1 MHYIGLEAHA
11 LTSKQTTNE
20 SGAVR
25 YGLSSFQVRNHEG
38 ARHCRKPL
46 GWRSVTKGP
55 ISSEKIMALFP
66 LPKKCAELYPKLHIL
81 NFRAIEHCCC
91 DQFKKSVYRTFSHT
105 ALAERLSTVSSLFM
119 VKIGCLMS

>member
-46 GWRSVTKGP
+46 GRRSVTKGP
-55 ISSEKIMALFP
+55 IYRFF
-66 LPKKCAELYPKLHIL
+66 ELVTSAVFNCTKSQNMKL
-81 NFRAIEHCCC
+81 RIE
-91 DQFKKSVYRTFSHT
+91 
-105 ALAERLSTVSSLFM
+105 LSTFFGQW
-119 VKIGCLMS
+119 K